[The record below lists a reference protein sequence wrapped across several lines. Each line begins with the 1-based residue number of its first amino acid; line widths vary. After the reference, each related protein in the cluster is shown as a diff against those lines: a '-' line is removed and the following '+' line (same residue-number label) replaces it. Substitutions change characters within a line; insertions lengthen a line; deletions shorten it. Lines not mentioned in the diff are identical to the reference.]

1 MAGQRQD
8 TEEQRIRS
16 RIERRRARMG
26 AAIEEVGAHLNPDHL
41 KDEFRTGV
49 REQVEQTK
57 REIRGAT
64 IGRAET
70 FINDME
76 DTVNRTRRTLME
88 TIRDNPVPAAMAG
101 IGIGWL
107 VVDARRHDSDDDYD
121 GYAVGGRYDRDH
133 YGRYGGEYRPGARTY
148 DHHGVA
154 STGPGYVG
162 PYGRTAPPMSDAEMR
177 GEGTHAGGSGDPAN
191 GMDRVKAG
199 ASERMGDVREAA
211 DRGREKASE
220 AADRARDAAERVQ
233 DRAHDA
239 ADRTRQQASEL
250 ADRVEDAWHDAGHRA
265 RRAGSEVRHLGE
277 ENPLAAGAV
286 ALALGFAAGMLVP
299 ETSREHRMMG
309 PARDRMVNRA
319 QEAASDTM
327 EKVGRVAEKT
337 AEEARETAEREAEK
351 EGLVG
356 DAASPGDGLADRPA
370 GGL

>member
-1 MAGQRQD
+1 MAEKHRD
-8 TEEQRIRS
+8 NDEQRIRS
-16 RIERRRARMG
+16 RIEARRARMG
-26 AAIEEVGAHLNPDHL
+26 ATIEEVGAHLNPDHL

-70 FINDME
+70 LINDME

-101 IGIGWL
+101 IGLGWL
-107 VVDARRHDSDDDYD
+107 IVDARRHDSDDDYD
-121 GYAVGGRYDRDH
+121 GYAVGGRYDREH
-133 YGRYGGEYRPGARTY
+133 YGRYGGEYGAGARSY
-148 DHHGVA
+148 DRQGIA

-162 PYGRTAPPMSDAEMR
+162 PYGRTAPPMRESYMR
-177 GEGTHAGGSGDPAN
+177 GEERSRGDYDDSESRADRIRSEASDR
-191 GMDRVKAG
+191 MD
-199 ASERMGDVREAA
+199 DVRDAA
-211 DRGREKASE
+211 DRGREKLSD
-220 AADRARDAAERVQ
+220 AADEARDAAERVQ

-239 ADRTRQQASEL
+239 AERAREGASDL
-250 ADRVEDAWHDAGHRA
+250 AHRAEDAWHDAEYRA
-265 RRAGSEVRHLGE
+265 RRAGRQVRHLGE

-299 ETSREHRMMG
+299 ETSREHRLMG
-309 PARDRMVNRA
+309 PARDRLVDRA

-337 AEEARETAEREAEK
+337 AEEARETAEEEAERQ
-351 EGLVG
+351 GLVDDG
-356 DAASPGDGLADRPA
+356 GSSGDGLSDRPA

>member
-1 MAGQRQD
+1 MAEQRQD
-8 TEEQRIRS
+8 TEEHRIRS
-16 RIERRRARMG
+16 RIEQRRARMG
-26 AAIEEVGAHLNPDHL
+26 AVIEEVGAHLNPDHL
-41 KDEFRTGV
+41 KHELRTGV

-57 REIRGAT
+57 RDIRGAT

-70 FINDME
+70 LINDME
-76 DTVNRTRRTLME
+76 DTVNRTSRTLMD

-101 IGIGWL
+101 IGLGWL
-107 VVDARRHDSDDDYD
+107 IVDARRHDGHDDDGYD
-121 GYAVGGRYDRDH
+121 LRAGRGAYDPYARGYARSGREYDR
-133 YGRYGGEYRPGARTY
+133 Y
-148 DHHGVA
+148 GVA

-177 GEGTHAGGSGDPAN
+177 GEGTYAGGSGDPAN

-199 ASERMGDVREAA
+199 ASERMDDVRNAA
-211 DRGREKASE
+211 DRGREKLSD
-220 AADRARDAAERVQ
+220 AADEVQDAAERVQ

-239 ADRTRQQASEL
+239 AERAREGASDL
-250 ADRVEDAWHDAGHRA
+250 AHRAEDAWHDAEYRA
-265 RRAGSEVRHLGE
+265 RRAGREVRHLSE

-319 QEAASDTM
+319 QAAASDTM

-351 EGLVG
+351 QGLVG

-370 GGL
+370 GGF

>member
-1 MAGQRQD
+1 MAGQQQD

-16 RIERRRARMG
+16 RIEQRRARMG
-26 AAIEEVGAHLNPDHL
+26 AMIEEVGAHLNPDHL
-41 KDEFRTGV
+41 KQELRTGV

-57 REIRGAT
+57 RDIRGAT

-70 FINDME
+70 LINDME
-76 DTVNRTRRTLME
+76 DTVNRTSRTLMD

-101 IGIGWL
+101 IGLGWL
-107 VVDARRHDSDDDYD
+107 IVDARRHDEHERD
-121 GYAVGGRYDRDH
+121 RYDHRASGSEYDP
-133 YGRYGGEYRPGARTY
+133 YGRGYGRSGREYDR
-148 DHHGVA
+148 HGVA

-211 DRGREKASE
+211 DRGREKLSD
-220 AADRARDAAERVQ
+220 AADEARDAAERVQ

-239 ADRTRQQASEL
+239 AERAREGASDL
-250 ADRVEDAWHDAGHRA
+250 AHRAEDAWHDAEYRA
-265 RRAGSEVRHLGE
+265 RRAGRQVRHVSE

-299 ETSREHRMMG
+299 ETSREHRLMG

-319 QEAASDTM
+319 QEAASDTI

-370 GGL
+370 GGF

>member
-16 RIERRRARMG
+16 RIEQRRARMG
-26 AAIEEVGAHLNPDHL
+26 ATIEEVGAHLNPDHL
-41 KDEFRTGV
+41 KQELRTGV

-57 REIRGAT
+57 RDIRGAT

-70 FINDME
+70 LINDME
-76 DTVNRTRRTLME
+76 DTVNRTSRTLMD

-101 IGIGWL
+101 IGLGWL
-107 VVDARRHDSDDDYD
+107 IVDARRHDEHERDRYDHRASGSDYD
-121 GYAVGGRYDRDH
+121 PYARGYGRSGREYDR
-133 YGRYGGEYRPGARTY
+133 Y
-148 DHHGVA
+148 GVA

-220 AADRARDAAERVQ
+220 AADRARGAAERVQ

-309 PARDRMVNRA
+309 PARDRMMNRA

-370 GGL
+370 GGF

>member
-101 IGIGWL
+101 IGLGWL

-133 YGRYGGEYRPGARTY
+133 YGRYGGEYR
-148 DHHGVA
+148 
-154 STGPGYVG
+154 S
-162 PYGRTAPPMSDAEMR
+162 GRSDLR
-177 GEGTHAGGSGDPAN
+177 SP
-191 GMDRVKAG
+191 
-199 ASERMGDVREAA
+199 
-211 DRGREKASE
+211 
-220 AADRARDAAERVQ
+220 
-233 DRAHDA
+233 
-239 ADRTRQQASEL
+239 
-250 ADRVEDAWHDAGHRA
+250 
-265 RRAGSEVRHLGE
+265 RR
-277 ENPLAAGAV
+277 
-286 ALALGFAAGMLVP
+286 
-299 ETSREHRMMG
+299 REHRAG
-309 PARDRMVNRA
+309 VRGTVRTHRAPDVRRRDARR
-319 QEAASDTM
+319 
-327 EKVGRVAEKT
+327 GH
-337 AEEARETAEREAEK
+337 ARR
-351 EGLVG
+351 
-356 DAASPGDGLADRPA
+356 RFR
-370 GGL
+370 